1 MASHSTLLEPPPVVA
16 EDPDSDEA
24 RLIPDTTPRPSVVGG
39 QHIGGRHPQHS
50 RLGLQNWQKSSE
62 TSDIR
67 PLPGDYSP
75 ELEKDSAS
83 VYTFGDSS
91 ASESVLLPRVTQP
104 TNRLPSRV
112 SSHSSST
119 PHTSGNDIT
128 SSEEEDMDNKHPL
141 SSDAD
146 DHPWMCRPDQQS
158 PLLLS
163 EDELDNYDDE
173 ADNDR
178 DEIYDNA
185 SRRKGAIPI
194 AHPAQ
199 DKYVSHRIQEGS
211 TISLRRGSRSL
222 DELHSVSFSNPLGP
236 VPNSM
241 VMHPVASSSVPQS
254 EGEIENVRKKS
265 LPPIAPPNAN
275 PPGALNTGFDPS
287 WMENWGRT
295 GIIGFNNDD
304 MADIVGRP
312 PSVGY
317 NTTSSTARRHSTF
330 STTTVDIMLRN
341 IQAWNSGSQKYQ
353 DQRRL
358 WVFEKE
364 TPDSLVPS
372 RERPSISSLFSPR
385 SNPANEASSN
395 LVAPF
400 LDHGYTQKEKKT
412 SKEIWRGIPLDT
424 EEYWINGWSGRFK
437 VNRKN
442 TRSVYFACF
451 S

>member
-1 MASHSTLLEPPPVVA
+1 MVA

-39 QHIGGRHPQHS
+39 EHLGSRHPQHS
-50 RLGLQNWQKSSE
+50 RLGSQNWQKSS
-62 TSDIR
+62 DIR
-67 PLPGDYSP
+67 PSPGDCSP
-75 ELEKDSAS
+75 EPEKDSAS

-91 ASESVLLPRVTQP
+91 ASESALLPRGAQP
-104 TNRLPSRV
+104 KNRLPSRV

-146 DHPWMCRPDQQS
+146 DHPWISRPDQQS
-158 PLLLS
+158 PLFLS
-163 EDELDNYDDE
+163 EDEFDNYDDE

-178 DEIYDNA
+178 DEIYDNHA

-194 AHPAQ
+194 AQPAP
-199 DKYVSHRIQEGS
+199 DKYVNHRIQEGS

-222 DELHSVSFSNPLGP
+222 DELHSFSFSNPLGP
-236 VPNSM
+236 VPDSM
-241 VMHPVASSSVPQS
+241 VIHSVASSSVPQS

-265 LPPIAPPNAN
+265 LPPIAPPSAN
-275 PPGALNTGFDPS
+275 PSGAVNTGFDPS

-312 PSVGY
+312 PSVGH
-317 NTTSSTARRHSTF
+317 STARRHSTF

-364 TPDSLVPS
+364 TPDSLVPH
-372 RERPSISSLFSPR
+372 RERPTISNFFSPR
-385 SNPANEASSN
+385 SNPANEASSS

-400 LDHGYTQKEKKT
+400 LDHGYTQKEKKP
-412 SKEIWRGIPLDT
+412 SKEIWKGMPLDT

-442 TRSVYFACF
+442 TRSMYFAF
-451 S
+451 FP